1 MRQCLISTL
10 HTFPNQKHRPMLRL
24 KHLTFLTLLGIPFLF
39 ENCKK
44 EATPTADT
52 AITPHSG
59 TTKLAAT
66 PQRTTGN
73 ADKGYDYLIN
83 GDYINSGIPLEVYK
97 SVFGAASPDDLGR
110 TGDAK
115 GISAAFNVAA
125 APNGVKIV
133 SNNCLSCHSDKLNGK
148 LIIGLGNTTAD
159 NTNDITQQIN
169 GVEAFIGI
177 KHGKTSPEMTAF
189 QPFARGFRA
198 VAPHIRTEVQG
209 INPADKIFAA
219 LSAYRKST
227 DLQWLEQ
234 PQFEIAHRVVPT
246 DVPAWWLLKKK
257 NVLYYN
263 ALGKGD
269 MARAIMASA
278 MLTMKDSTEARKI
291 DTKFVDVLAYLKSI
305 PSPKYPNAIDATLA
319 VKGETVFLKNCASC
333 HGKQGANGEYA
344 NLLVNLE
351 TVGTDRALADEYFT
365 YPKYHT
371 WYNQSWFA
379 KGTNKAELLPN
390 KGYIAPPLD
399 GIWAT
404 APYLHNGSVPTL
416 DDLLNSKQRPTMWSR
431 TFDNTADYDAV
442 KIGWK
447 YTVETTKNNIK
458 TYNTA
463 TYGYGNGGH
472 TFGDALTAD
481 ERKALIEYLKTL

>member
-1 MRQCLISTL
+1 ML
-10 HTFPNQKHRPMLRL
+10 HPKY
-24 KHLTFLTLLGIPFLF
+24 LTFLVLIGMVFLL

-44 EATPTADT
+44 DADT
-52 AITPHSG
+52 TNVVIQPHNGTSAIP
-59 TTKLAAT
+59 AT
-66 PQRTTGN
+66 PQRTNGN
-73 ADKGYDYLIN
+73 AEKGYDYLIN

-97 SVFGAASPDDLGR
+97 SVFGASNTEDLGR

-115 GISAAFNVAA
+115 GISAAFNVVA
-125 APNGVKIV
+125 APNGIKVV

-148 LIIGLGNTTAD
+148 LMIGLGNNTGD

-169 GVEAFIGI
+169 GVEAFITL
-177 KHGKTSPEMTAF
+177 KYGKNTPEMKAF

-198 VAPHIRTEVQG
+198 VAPYIKTEVQG
-209 INPADKIFAA
+209 ANPADKIFAA
-219 LSAYRKST
+219 LSAQRNGA
-227 DLQWLEQ
+227 DLKWLDQ
-234 PQFEIAHRVVPT
+234 PQFEIPRRVVPT

-257 NVLYYN
+257 NALYYN

-278 MLTMKDSTEARKI
+278 LLTFADSTEARKI

-305 PSPKYPNAIDATLA
+305 QAPKYPNPIDATLTK
-319 VKGETVFLKNCASC
+319 KGETLFINNCASC
-333 HGKQGANGEYA
+333 HGKQGAGNQYP
-344 NLLVNLE
+344 NLLVNVE
-351 TVGTDRALADEYFT
+351 TVGTDRALADEYAT
-365 YPKYHT
+365 YPQYHT

-379 KGTNKAELLPN
+379 KGTNAAQLLPT

-404 APYLHNGSVPTL
+404 APYLHNGSIPTL
-416 DDLLNSKQRPTMWSR
+416 DDLLNSKQRPQMWAR
-431 TFDNTADYDAV
+431 TFDNTADYDAAKV
-442 KIGWK
+442 GWK
-447 YTVETTKNNIK
+447 YEVKTAKTDIK

-472 TFGDALTAD
+472 TYGDMLTPD